1 MIDSRTIRMRRSSRD
16 DERGVVLVWMALMI
30 VVLLGMC
37 GISLDIA
44 NWYLEGSRQL
54 KAADAA
60 ALAGAVYLPD
70 NPSAAFAAAR
80 DLAGDNGYTSGGS
93 TTVTVTQEPRPSQ
106 LRVTIT
112 RTIDNFFGALLRL
125 PRTTITRTSVAE
137 FVGPVPMGSPAN
149 SFGDEPTGAT
159 TEHWSE
165 IYDQDDN
172 QPQFW
177 ANIAGPQSVKING
190 DAQHAL
196 LCPGADNCAGSNGDY
211 NANGYFYVVRVP
223 STPPSGRLAI
233 EVYDPAFVNVGDH
246 CTQRLAGA
254 TASTNPFAPDAAV
267 RYGIGDTDP
276 SIRRFCNGDQLF
288 DGSSG
293 DGVPPTTSIVLR
305 SPSLTPWDPTSFPVM
320 TGACAPKQYRGYDE
334 DLAGP
339 LDQGSGNY
347 DATLAANFRQWV
359 RVCTINDPVPAGDYL
374 VQVRTNVRFGA
385 NPAGPADLT
394 TPGGGHNRFAIRA
407 AFVNPAG
414 NNPRANGISIF
425 GNASMSI
432 YVNAQGADTQF
443 HLARVPSGSG
453 DHVLSLNFFDV
464 SDASGPGTLRII
476 APPDA
481 TEGPSGPPVSFADC
495 TGIGPAAGAL
505 PTCEVRTDGSFNGRW
520 QTVKV
525 PIPADYRC
533 DDLDPEGCWVRV
545 EYDFADDI
553 TVQDTTTW
561 TAAIEGDPV
570 RLVE

>member
-1 MIDSRTIRMRRSSRD
+1 MQAVSDEAPSRRP

-30 VVLLGMC
+30 TVLLGMC
-37 GISLDIA
+37 GLSLDVA
-44 NWYLEGSRQL
+44 NWYLQGTRQL

-60 ALAGAVYLPD
+60 ALAGAVFLPD
-70 NPSAAFAAAR
+70 NPSAAIAAAR
-80 DLAGDNGYTSGGS
+80 DLAADNGYATGGN
-93 TTVTVTQEPRPSQ
+93 TTVTVNQEPKKSQ

-112 RTIDNFFGALLRL
+112 RTVDNFFGALLRL

-159 TEHWSE
+159 TQHWSE

-177 ANIAGPQSVKING
+177 ANVAGPQSVKVNG

-196 LCPGADNCAGSNGDY
+196 WCPGSDNCSSGNADY
-211 NANGYFYVVRVP
+211 NPNGYFYVVRVP
-223 STPPSGRLAI
+223 ATPPGNRRLAI

-246 CTQRLAGA
+246 CTERLAGA
-254 TASTNPFAPDAAV
+254 TASRNPFAPDAAV

-276 SIRRFCNGDQLF
+276 AIRRFCNGDQLF
-288 DGSSG
+288 GGSSG
-293 DGVPPTTSIVLR
+293 DGVPPTTSIILR
-305 SPSLTPWDPTSFPVM
+305 SPSLTPWDPTSYPVM
-320 TGACAPKQYRGYDE
+320 TGACAPKQYRGYDR

-339 LDQGSGNY
+339 LNDRSPGY
-347 DATLAANFRQWV
+347 DVTLAANFRQWV
-359 RVCTINDPVPAGDYL
+359 RVCTINGPVPAGDYL
-374 VQVRTNVRFGA
+374 VQVRTNVRFGNA
-385 NPAGPADLT
+385 PVGPADPT

-414 NNPRANGISIF
+414 NNPQAFGISIF
-425 GNASMSI
+425 GSASMSI
-432 YVNAQGADTQF
+432 YVNAQGADTRF
-443 HLARVPSGSG
+443 HLAKVPSGSG

-464 SDASGPGTLRII
+464 SDASGPGILRII

-481 TEGPSGPPVSFADC
+481 TVGPGGPAVIFSGCVGS
-495 TGIGPAAGAL
+495 GPAAGAL
-505 PTCEVRTDGSFNGRW
+505 PTCEVNTNGSFNGRW
-520 QTVKV
+520 QNVRV
-525 PIPADYRC
+525 PIPADYEC
-533 DDLDPEGCWVRV
+533 DDLDPEGCWVRI
-545 EYDFADDI
+545 EYDFASNI
-553 TVQDTTTW
+553 IVQDTTTW